1 MKITKGR
8 LQQIIQEELSYV
20 LMESAEDMYVV
31 RVTSSSPFSGAVTSY
46 WPSNDKPFVG
56 SKAAAEEQVMKA
68 KEGRF
73 SRDWRVVKL
82 DLGSMRAD
90 DPMRAPLADA
100 VKERAHSADNDLD
113 TDNDGMISAGEL
125 EKELEDIKDDLDT
138 VDIVDVETGEVLYI
152 GAGTQ
157 RGIPAAKVDD
167 FIRDLK
173 LSVRGDDKDG
183 TERSIELSKTDFEKL
198 EDHIDKVYDRPERE
212 KAAASRKADQERL
225 DPRRL
230 KDELSRRA
238 KIAGEEYM
246 ADNPDGNLDD
256 VALDLGMAV
265 LYSFERDEQEELLY
279 AFDDD
284 EYQLSLYAAES
295 M

>member
-1 MKITKGR
+1 MKIKRGR
-8 LQQIIQEELSYV
+8 LQQIIREELTRV
-20 LMESAEDMYVV
+20 LS
-31 RVTSSSPFSGAVTSY
+31 
-46 WPSNDKPFVG
+46 
-56 SKAAAEEQVMKA
+56 EQ
-68 KEGRF
+68 
-73 SRDWRVVKL
+73 
-82 DLGSMRAD
+82 
-90 DPMRAPLADA
+90 
-100 VKERAHSADNDLD
+100 ADNDLD
-113 TDNDGMISAGEL
+113 TDNDGKISADEL
-125 EKELEDIKDDLDT
+125 EAELEDIKDDLGT

-152 GAGTQ
+152 GAGTD

-183 TERSIELSKTDFEKL
+183 TERSIELSSADFEKL
-198 EDHIDKVYDRPERE
+198 EAHIDDVYDRPERE
-212 KAAASRKADQERL
+212 KAAAARKADQERL

-265 LYSFERDEQEELLY
+265 LYSFERDEQEELRY

>member
-1 MKITKGR
+1 MKIKRGR
-8 LQQIIQEELSYV
+8 LQQIIREELTRV
-20 LMESAEDMYVV
+20 LS
-31 RVTSSSPFSGAVTSY
+31 
-46 WPSNDKPFVG
+46 
-56 SKAAAEEQVMKA
+56 EQ
-68 KEGRF
+68 
-73 SRDWRVVKL
+73 
-82 DLGSMRAD
+82 
-90 DPMRAPLADA
+90 
-100 VKERAHSADNDLD
+100 ADNDLD
-113 TDNDGMISAGEL
+113 TDNDGMISADEL
-125 EKELEDIKDDLDT
+125 EAELEDIKDDLDT
-138 VDIVDVETGEVLYI
+138 VDIVDVETGEVLFV

-183 TERSIELSKTDFEKL
+183 TERSIELSKADFEKL
-198 EDHIDKVYDRPERE
+198 EAHIDDVYDRPERE
-212 KAAASRKADQERL
+212 KAAAARKADQERL

-246 ADNPDGNLDD
+246 ADNPGANLDD
-256 VALDLGMAV
+256 VALDLGKAV
-265 LYSFERDEQEELLY
+265 LDSFERDEQEELRY

>member
-1 MKITKGR
+1 MKIKRGR
-8 LQQIIQEELSYV
+8 LQQIIREELTRV
-20 LMESAEDMYVV
+20 LS
-31 RVTSSSPFSGAVTSY
+31 
-46 WPSNDKPFVG
+46 
-56 SKAAAEEQVMKA
+56 EQ
-68 KEGRF
+68 
-73 SRDWRVVKL
+73 
-82 DLGSMRAD
+82 
-90 DPMRAPLADA
+90 
-100 VKERAHSADNDLD
+100 ADNDLD
-113 TDNDGMISAGEL
+113 TDNDGKISAGEL
-125 EKELEDIKDDLDT
+125 EAELEDIKDDLDT

-152 GAGTQ
+152 GAGTD

-183 TERSIELSKTDFEKL
+183 TERSIELSKADFEKL
-198 EDHIDKVYDRPERE
+198 EAHIDDVYDRPERE
-212 KAAASRKADQERL
+212 KAAAARKADQERL

-238 KIAGEEYM
+238 KTAGEEYM

-265 LYSFERDEQEELLY
+265 LYSFERDEQEELRY

>member
-1 MKITKGR
+1 MKIKRGR
-8 LQQIIQEELSYV
+8 LQQIIREELTRV
-20 LMESAEDMYVV
+20 LS
-31 RVTSSSPFSGAVTSY
+31 
-46 WPSNDKPFVG
+46 
-56 SKAAAEEQVMKA
+56 EQ
-68 KEGRF
+68 
-73 SRDWRVVKL
+73 
-82 DLGSMRAD
+82 
-90 DPMRAPLADA
+90 
-100 VKERAHSADNDLD
+100 ADNDLD
-113 TDNDGMISAGEL
+113 TDNDGKISAGEL
-125 EKELEDIKDDLDT
+125 EAELEDIKDDLDT

-183 TERSIELSKTDFEKL
+183 TERSIELSKADFEKL
-198 EDHIDKVYDRPERE
+198 EAHIDDVYDRPERE

-238 KIAGEEYM
+238 KTAGEEYM

-256 VALDLGMAV
+256 VALDLGKAV
-265 LYSFERDEQEELLY
+265 LDSFERDEQEELRY

>member
-1 MKITKGR
+1 MPWKVRKRKCRQGDGDKGKYVVVKVKRGGGTKQSSCHTSKKRAQAATRARYASAYGESVMKITAGQLR
-8 LQQIIQEELSYV
+8 QIIREELTQV
-20 LMESAEDMYVV
+20 LRE
-31 RVTSSSPFSGAVTSY
+31 
-46 WPSNDKPFVG
+46 
-56 SKAAAEEQVMKA
+56 
-68 KEGRF
+68 
-73 SRDWRVVKL
+73 
-82 DLGSMRAD
+82 
-90 DPMRAPLADA
+90 
-100 VKERAHSADNDLD
+100 HSDQ
-113 TDNDGMISAGEL
+113 
-125 EKELEDIKDDLDT
+125 DT
-138 VDIVDVETGEVLYI
+138 VDIVDVETGEVLYV

-173 LSVRGDDKDG
+173 LSVRGEDKDG
-183 TERSIELSKTDFEKL
+183 TERSIELSKADFEKL
-198 EDHIDKVYDRPERE
+198 EAHIDDVYDRPERE

-256 VALDLGMAV
+256 VALDLGRAV
-265 LYSFERDEQEELLY
+265 LDSFERDEQEELRY

>member
-1 MKITKGR
+1 MKIKRGR
-8 LQQIIQEELSYV
+8 LQQIIREELTRV
-20 LMESAEDMYVV
+20 LS
-31 RVTSSSPFSGAVTSY
+31 
-46 WPSNDKPFVG
+46 
-56 SKAAAEEQVMKA
+56 EQ
-68 KEGRF
+68 
-73 SRDWRVVKL
+73 
-82 DLGSMRAD
+82 
-90 DPMRAPLADA
+90 
-100 VKERAHSADNDLD
+100 ADNDLD
-113 TDNDGMISAGEL
+113 TDNDGKISAGEL
-125 EKELEDIKDDLDT
+125 EAELEDIKDDLDT

-183 TERSIELSKTDFEKL
+183 TERSIELSKAVFEKL
-198 EDHIDKVYDRPERE
+198 EAHIDDVYDRPERE
-212 KAAASRKADQERL
+212 KAAAARKADQERL

-238 KIAGEEYM
+238 KTAGEEYM

-265 LYSFERDEQEELLY
+265 LYSFERDEQEELRY

>member
-1 MKITKGR
+1 MKIKRGR
-8 LQQIIQEELSYV
+8 LQQIIREELTRV
-20 LMESAEDMYVV
+20 LS
-31 RVTSSSPFSGAVTSY
+31 
-46 WPSNDKPFVG
+46 
-56 SKAAAEEQVMKA
+56 EQ
-68 KEGRF
+68 
-73 SRDWRVVKL
+73 
-82 DLGSMRAD
+82 
-90 DPMRAPLADA
+90 
-100 VKERAHSADNDLD
+100 ADNDLD

-125 EKELEDIKDDLDT
+125 EAELEDIKDDLGT
-138 VDIVDVETGEVLYI
+138 VDIVDVETGEVLFV
-152 GAGTQ
+152 GAGTD

-167 FIRDLK
+167 FIRDLN

-183 TERSIELSKTDFEKL
+183 TERSIELSKADFEKL
-198 EDHIDKVYDRPERE
+198 EAHIDDVYDRPERE
-212 KAAASRKADQERL
+212 KAAAARKADQERL

-238 KIAGEEYM
+238 KTAGEEYM

-256 VALDLGMAV
+256 VALDLGRAV
-265 LYSFERDEQEELLY
+265 LDSFERDEQEELRY

>member
-1 MKITKGR
+1 MKIKRGR
-8 LQQIIQEELSYV
+8 LQQIIREELTRV
-20 LMESAEDMYVV
+20 LS
-31 RVTSSSPFSGAVTSY
+31 
-46 WPSNDKPFVG
+46 
-56 SKAAAEEQVMKA
+56 EQ
-68 KEGRF
+68 
-73 SRDWRVVKL
+73 
-82 DLGSMRAD
+82 
-90 DPMRAPLADA
+90 
-100 VKERAHSADNDLD
+100 ADNDLD
-113 TDNDGMISAGEL
+113 TDNDCKISAGEL
-125 EKELEDIKDDLDT
+125 EAELEDIKDDLDT
-138 VDIVDVETGEVLYI
+138 VDIVDVETGEVLFV
-152 GAGTQ
+152 GAGTD

-183 TERSIELSKTDFEKL
+183 TERSIELSSADFEKL
-198 EDHIDKVYDRPERE
+198 EAHIDYVYDRPERE
-212 KAAASRKADQERL
+212 KPAAAHKADQERL

-246 ADNPDGNLDD
+246 ADNPGANLDD
-256 VALDLGMAV
+256 VALDLGKAV
-265 LYSFERDEQEELLY
+265 LDSFERDEQEELRY

>member
-1 MKITKGR
+1 MKITKSR

-82 DLGSMRAD
+82 DLGSMRTD

-125 EKELEDIKDDLDT
+125 EKELEDIRDDLLDLSDDLAAT
-138 VDIVDVETGEVLYI
+138 FKQHKEDGTDAKGIGDRLAQIAGILGVSRTHAREDVMYSEDYDAVAAFKPDPKKEITLMSDEEV
-152 GAGTQ
+152 GTLQ
-157 RGIPAAKVDD
+157 RGKFFGEDALKVVVTSPSENTM
-167 FIRDLK
+167 IYVK
-173 LSVRGDDKDG
+173 G
-183 TERSIELSKTDFEKL
+183 
-198 EDHIDKVYDRPERE
+198 P
-212 KAAASRKADQERL
+212 
-225 DPRRL
+225 
-230 KDELSRRA
+230 
-238 KIAGEEYM
+238 
-246 ADNPDGNLDD
+246 
-256 VALDLGMAV
+256 
-265 LYSFERDEQEELLY
+265 
-279 AFDDD
+279 
-284 EYQLSLYAAES
+284 
-295 M
+295 

>member
-1 MKITKGR
+1 MKIKRGR
-8 LQQIIQEELSYV
+8 LQQIIREELTRV
-20 LMESAEDMYVV
+20 LS
-31 RVTSSSPFSGAVTSY
+31 
-46 WPSNDKPFVG
+46 
-56 SKAAAEEQVMKA
+56 EQ
-68 KEGRF
+68 
-73 SRDWRVVKL
+73 
-82 DLGSMRAD
+82 
-90 DPMRAPLADA
+90 
-100 VKERAHSADNDLD
+100 ADNDLD
-113 TDNDGMISAGEL
+113 TDNDGMIAADEL
-125 EKELEDIKDDLDT
+125 EAELEDIKDDLDT

-167 FIRDLK
+167 FIEKLS

-183 TERSIELSKTDFEKL
+183 TERSIELSKADFEKL
-198 EDHIDKVYDRPERE
+198 EAHIDDVYDRPERE
-212 KAAASRKADQERL
+212 KAAAARKADQERL

-238 KIAGEEYM
+238 KTAGEEYM

-256 VALDLGMAV
+256 VALDLGRAV
-265 LYSFERDEQEELLY
+265 LDSFERDEQEELRY

>member
-1 MKITKGR
+1 MKIKRGR
-8 LQQIIQEELSYV
+8 LQQIIREELTRV
-20 LMESAEDMYVV
+20 LS
-31 RVTSSSPFSGAVTSY
+31 
-46 WPSNDKPFVG
+46 
-56 SKAAAEEQVMKA
+56 EQ
-68 KEGRF
+68 
-73 SRDWRVVKL
+73 
-82 DLGSMRAD
+82 
-90 DPMRAPLADA
+90 
-100 VKERAHSADNDLD
+100 ADNDLD
-113 TDNDGMISAGEL
+113 TDNDGKISAGEL
-125 EKELEDIKDDLDT
+125 EAELEDIKDDLDT
-138 VDIVDVETGEVLYI
+138 VDIVDVETGEVLYV

-183 TERSIELSKTDFEKL
+183 TERSIELSKADFEKL
-198 EDHIDKVYDRPERE
+198 EAHIDDVYDRPERE
-212 KAAASRKADQERL
+212 KAAAARKADQERL

-246 ADNPDGNLDD
+246 ADNPGANLDD
-256 VALDLGMAV
+256 VALDLGKAV
-265 LYSFERDEQEELLY
+265 LDSFERDEQEELRY

>member
-1 MKITKGR
+1 MKIKRGR
-8 LQQIIQEELSYV
+8 LQQIIREELTRV
-20 LMESAEDMYVV
+20 LS
-31 RVTSSSPFSGAVTSY
+31 
-46 WPSNDKPFVG
+46 
-56 SKAAAEEQVMKA
+56 EQ
-68 KEGRF
+68 
-73 SRDWRVVKL
+73 
-82 DLGSMRAD
+82 
-90 DPMRAPLADA
+90 
-100 VKERAHSADNDLD
+100 ADNDLD
-113 TDNDGMISAGEL
+113 TDNDGMISADEL
-125 EKELEDIKDDLDT
+125 EAELEDIKDDLDT

-152 GAGTQ
+152 GAGTD

-183 TERSIELSKTDFEKL
+183 TERSIELSKADFEKL
-198 EDHIDKVYDRPERE
+198 EAHIDDVYDRPERE
-212 KAAASRKADQERL
+212 KAAAARKADQERL

-238 KIAGEEYM
+238 KTAGEEYM

-256 VALDLGMAV
+256 VALDLGRAV
-265 LYSFERDEQEELLY
+265 LDSFERDEQEELRY

>member
-1 MKITKGR
+1 MKITKSR

-82 DLGSMRAD
+82 DLGSMRTD

-125 EKELEDIKDDLDT
+125 EKELEDIRDDLLDLSDDLAAT
-138 VDIVDVETGEVLYI
+138 FKQHKEDEGIGDRLAQIAGIFGVPRTHAREYVMYSEDHDAVEAFKPGPEKKITLMSDEEE
-152 GAGTQ
+152 GTLQ
-157 RGIPAAKVDD
+157 RGT
-167 FIRDLK
+167 F
-173 LSVRGDDKDG
+173 S
-183 TERSIELSKTDFEKL
+183 
-198 EDHIDKVYDRPERE
+198 
-212 KAAASRKADQERL
+212 
-225 DPRRL
+225 
-230 KDELSRRA
+230 
-238 KIAGEEYM
+238 GEEALKVVVTSPSKNTMIY
-246 ADNPDGNLDD
+246 
-256 VALDLGMAV
+256 VAGP
-265 LYSFERDEQEELLY
+265 
-279 AFDDD
+279 
-284 EYQLSLYAAES
+284 
-295 M
+295 